1 MMLKKVRFK
10 VREGRKKSKVLFQ
23 VLFDIELYISIFV
36 LLNL

>member
-23 VLFDIELYISIFV
+23 VLFDIELKTVHQHFCAT
-36 LLNL
+36 